1 MDYAFIKRQK
11 ISHELREIGQLYL
24 VVGITAVLAIMAVP
38 TVSFL
43 A

>member
-11 ISHELREIGQLYL
+11 ISHELCEIGRLYL
-24 VVGITAVLAIMAVP
+24 IVGVSALLALLALP